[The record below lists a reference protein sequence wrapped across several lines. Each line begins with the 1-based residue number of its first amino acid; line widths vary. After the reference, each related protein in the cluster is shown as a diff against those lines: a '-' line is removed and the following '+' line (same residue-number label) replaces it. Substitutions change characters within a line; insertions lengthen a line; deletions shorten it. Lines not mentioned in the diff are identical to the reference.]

1 MVWLILTMVV
11 VGLAVSAPTVWAA
24 RRLGARMGAMDTAP
38 IEGQVK
44 MHARP
49 VPNTGG
55 VGIYLGIV
63 LPLTLGLIGAW
74 VLNPG
79 DLSGLAGVG
88 EHLEGVRSMTP
99 LALAFIGALTALHV
113 VGLIDDRRPLG
124 PWVKMTVMAVVAL
137 VVAWPSAGMDTR
149 LLTLLDGRVGGAWLS
164 VLVTVVWFVAVT
176 NAFNFIDNMDGLC
189 AGVAAV
195 AGACFLAAA
204 LIGGQWFVAGTLALV
219 VGSCLGFLVFN
230 FPPARVFM
238 GDGGSLVVGF
248 CMAFLTTRTT
258 YLPEGDAAGDWRW
271 YGVLMPVVVLA
282 IPLYDLVSVTL
293 VRVSQGK
300 SPFVGDLQH
309 FSHRLVRRGLSKR
322 AAVLVIYGFTLVTGL
337 AGVLLA
343 SVDAW
348 QAAVLGAQVAA
359 LLGVLAVLEL
369 RTRGDTGDGRGLG
382 A

>member
-1 MVWLILTMVV
+1 MVWVILALVA
-11 VGLAVSAPTVWAA
+11 VGFAVAAPSVWIA
-24 RRLGARMGAMDTAP
+24 RRLGSRLGAMDTAP

-44 MHARP
+44 MAARP

-55 VGIYLGIV
+55 IGIYLGIA
-63 LPLTLGLIGAW
+63 LPLACGLIAAWALGDGSGVVGAQI
-74 VLNPG
+74 
-79 DLSGLAGVG
+79 G
-88 EHLEGVRSMTP
+88 EHLPGVRSMTP
-99 LALAFIGALTALHV
+99 LALAFLISLTMLHG
-113 VGLIDDRRPLG
+113 VGLLDDRRPMG
-124 PWVKMTVMAVVAL
+124 PWVKMVVMALAALLVA
-137 VVAWPSAGMDTR
+137 APRAGLDTR
-149 LLTLLDGRVGGAWLS
+149 LLTLLDAHVGGPWLS
-164 VLVTVVWFVAVT
+164 VLITVIWFVAVT

-189 AGVAAV
+189 AGVASV
-195 AGACFLAAA
+195 AGGCFLAAA

-219 VGSCLGFLVFN
+219 VGSCLGFLLFN
-230 FPPARVFM
+230 FPPAKVFM

-258 YLPEGDAAGDWRW
+258 YLPEGDGSWRW
-271 YGVLMPVVVLA
+271 YGVLMPIVVLA

-293 VRVSQGK
+293 VRLSQGK

-337 AGVLLA
+337 AGILLA
-343 SVDAW
+343 SVGAW

-359 LLGVLAVLEL
+359 LLGVLAVLEF
-369 RTRGDTGDGRGLG
+369 RSRGDGARGLD